1 MSEASKGMVR
11 AWVGGCSVNEN
22 FSRHF
27 AQRPTHQQSSSPPQ
41 LFHLRKFLQ
50 KSKARGCVFYFASVS
65 VLFLQIFLRVPICT
79 KTDSECTAHR
89 DLFHVSQNI
98 VVFQEKKSAATI
110 FNYLNK
116 IDKTKR
122 NIFPIA
128 PWFPVPINN
137 LHKDPQFSTKVKGS
151 FYLILCQN
159 KLQIY

>member
-27 AQRPTHQQSSSPPQ
+27 AQRPTHQPSSSPPQ
-41 LFHLRKFLQ
+41 LFRLRKFLQ
-50 KSKARGCVFYFASVS
+50 KSEARGCVFYFASVS
-65 VLFLQIFLRVPICT
+65 VLFLQIFLRVLICT

-128 PWFPVPINN
+128 P
-137 LHKDPQFSTKVKGS
+137 
-151 FYLILCQN
+151 
-159 KLQIY
+159 